1 MLLFFYSY
9 LILSVVHFSMLLG
22 ERLLLLMSFVFSKE
36 LSDFF
41 FFFLKVVVH
50 SMASRCQCFSICGDC
65 KEVEVQQRLLHCL
78 NQGTGSGSTAL
89 LAVIPSSSL
98 PPYPAHSLSRPP
110 WRARKASS
118 PVPASCKNSS
128 QDSLRSSALQVDF
141 KISFP
146 RLETHVRVN
155 TRAYLEKG

>member
-9 LILSVVHFSMLLG
+9 LILSVVHFSMLLS

-41 FFFLKVVVH
+41 FKKMVVVH

-98 PPYPAHSLSRPP
+98 PPTRRTRSVVRHGEHGKPPLRFQPHVKTPVRILYGHRRFRWILKSL
-110 WRARKASS
+110 
-118 PVPASCKNSS
+118 
-128 QDSLRSSALQVDF
+128 F
-141 KISFP
+141 
-146 RLETHVRVN
+146 HVWKHTSV
-155 TRAYLEKG
+155 